1 MTLSHLFGDRRERI
15 YSTRPCFGRQVVS
28 LGGAK
33 KKSMAQMEKTQV
45 QQDKKAEPTKKA
57 KGKPVAEKKARGV
70 DLPNLEDTRF
80 LSELS
85 KMGAITPYALAS
97 QFNLRISVAKDMLE
111 ELEKKRL
118 VTAVGGNAR
127 IRIYKMAA
135 A

>member
-1 MTLSHLFGDRRERI
+1 MNSICLQ
-15 YSTRPCFGRQVVS
+15 CQVIV

-33 KKSMAQMEKTQV
+33 KKSLAQMEKTQV
-45 QQDKKAEPTKKA
+45 QEDKKAEPAKKS
-57 KGKPVAEKKARGV
+57 KGKQPAEKRSRGV
-70 DLPNLEDTRF
+70 DLPNLEDARF

-97 QFNLRISVAKDMLE
+97 QFNVRMSVAKDMLE
-111 ELEKKRL
+111 ELERKRL

>member
-1 MTLSHLFGDRRERI
+1 MTLSHTVDIIRKDFIELDSSQG
-15 YSTRPCFGRQVVS
+15 QVMP

-33 KKSMAQMEKTQV
+33 KKSLAQMGKTQD
-45 QQDKKAEPTKKA
+45 QQDKKPEAPKKS
-57 KGKPVAEKKARGV
+57 KGKPPAEKKSRGV

-111 ELEKKRL
+111 ELERKRL

>member
-1 MTLSHLFGDRRERI
+1 M
-15 YSTRPCFGRQVVS
+15 
-28 LGGAK
+28 GGAK
-33 KKSMAQMEKTQV
+33 KKSMAQMEKTRV
-45 QQDKKAEPTKKA
+45 QQDKKAEPTKKQ
-57 KGKPVAEKKARGV
+57 KGKSTAEKKPRGV
-70 DLPNLEDTRF
+70 DLPNMEDARF

-97 QFNLRISVAKDMLE
+97 QFNLRMSVAKDMLE
-111 ELEKKRL
+111 ELERKRL

>member
-1 MTLSHLFGDRRERI
+1 M
-15 YSTRPCFGRQVVS
+15 
-28 LGGAK
+28 GGAK
-33 KKSMAQMEKTQV
+33 KKNLAQMEKTQV
-45 QQDKKAEPTKKA
+45 QQDKKAEPTKKS
-57 KGKPVAEKKARGV
+57 KGKQVVEKKARGV

-118 VTAVGGNAR
+118 ITAVGGNAR